1 MGTYTQPSQVIDK
14 SHSQIN
20 KGLSDV
26 NTNIL
31 SQMQANRKS
40 ALEQQ
45 KAIEKAK
52 REQIKNEAK
61 RQEDIS
67 NLEAKQRE
75 AGLTV
80 VHSVNSNLVGEDEY
94 YTNVR
99 SDQGKILRVKKSN
112 VDKALDLRN
121 RSLEGEDTSAELAKL
136 QEETSF
142 DVMSV
147 EDDDFGGIQFGI
159 EQDLKYL
166 YGELANYETNTKDYE
181 FTKGLINQVLDE
193 APVLVDLVNKTA
205 GNQAKG
211 WNLNGEILKQKKGI
225 SGIVL
230 EDGAPNFELRK
241 EAAKHIIFGTK
252 QGRFSYESVGN
263 DPNQGGQFS
272 GSSYILYTA
281 ENGEQLKIGYKEY
294 KELVENGGG
303 IIGTTQAEPYNKAI
317 KSIWDQNKANYDS
330 LKTKS
335 SNSSTD
341 TKGDRKVTVR
351 KTIQD
356 FENANENLEK
366 SIEEF
371 VFNGGMNNVEGKL
384 PGYNYAQNLWQMAGG
399 KGQWKNTVEQKQSL
413 ANYLTEDVKRKYGS
427 ETNITTYN
435 VSNRE
440 YKSNQEQAVNDIV
453 NKNSIIVNEDI
464 SNEYFKGKNPK
475 SNDGS
480 VSYGYQDIYDNYNT
494 LSNNGFKGAAEV
506 LTKIDASNKNTYESG
521 AILTQQMIKEND
533 YKLQDENGDTVL
545 TADPKKLYLDS
556 NNDGTFIE
564 LNVDDFR
571 SLMNQFRKASGVTPK
586 QHKEAMSKINTETPV
601 EETAQEFNE
610 IEIAN
615 QLS

>member
-67 NLEAKQRE
+67 NLEAKQRK
-75 AGLTV
+75 AGLNV

-193 APVLVDLVNKTA
+193 SPVLVDLVNKTA

-211 WNLNGEILKQKKGI
+211 WNLNGEILEQKKGI

-241 EAAKHIIFGTK
+241 EAARHIIFGTK

-371 VFNGGMNNVEGKL
+371 VFNGGMNNVEGNL

>member
-1 MGTYTQPSQVIDK
+1 MGTYTQPSQIIDK

-20 KGLSDV
+20 RGLSDV

-61 RQEDIS
+61 RQRDIS
-67 NLEAKQRE
+67 DLEAKQRK
-75 AGLTV
+75 AGLNV
-80 VHSVNSNLVGEDEY
+80 VHSVNGNLVGEDES

-121 RSLEGEDTSAELAKL
+121 KSLEGEDTSAELAKL

-166 YGELANYETNTKDYE
+166 YGELANYETNTKEYE
-181 FTKGLINQVLDE
+181 FTVGLINQVLDE
-193 APVLVDLVNKTA
+193 SPVLVDLVNKTA

-211 WNLNGEILKQKKGI
+211 WNLNGEILEQKKGI

-241 EAAKHIIFGTK
+241 EAARHIIFGTK

-303 IIGTTQAEPYNKAI
+303 IVGTTQAEPYNKAI

-351 KTIQD
+351 KTIQG

-440 YKSNQEQAVNDIV
+440 YKSNQEQAINDIV
-453 NKNSIIVNEDI
+453 NNNSIIVNEDI

-586 QHKEAMSKINTETPV
+586 QHKEAMNEINTETPV